1 MQEEAIKM
9 AAKEK
14 RKAPAT
20 KVKEKEVDMTE
31 LSLQEEFV
39 AETLKAI
46 EELDAGLG
54 RTFSNKKEFLEY
66 LEQL

>member
-1 MQEEAIKM
+1 M
-9 AAKEK
+9 ASKEK
-14 RKAPAT
+14 IKAPAT
-20 KVKEKEVDMTE
+20 KILKERETDETE
-31 LSLQEEFV
+31 LPLQEEFV

-54 RTFSNKKEFLEY
+54 RTFSSKKEFLEY

>member
-1 MQEEAIKM
+1 M
-9 AAKEK
+9 
-14 RKAPAT
+14 APAT
-20 KVKEKEVDMTE
+20 KILKERETGETE
-31 LSLQEEFV
+31 LPLRDEFV

-54 RTFSNKKEFLEY
+54 RTFSSKKEFLEY

>member
-1 MQEEAIKM
+1 MM

-14 RKAPAT
+14 RKERKAPAT
-20 KVKEKEVDMTE
+20 KVKEKEVGETE
-31 LSLQEEFV
+31 LPLQEEFV

-54 RTFSNKKEFLEY
+54 RTFSSKKEFLEY